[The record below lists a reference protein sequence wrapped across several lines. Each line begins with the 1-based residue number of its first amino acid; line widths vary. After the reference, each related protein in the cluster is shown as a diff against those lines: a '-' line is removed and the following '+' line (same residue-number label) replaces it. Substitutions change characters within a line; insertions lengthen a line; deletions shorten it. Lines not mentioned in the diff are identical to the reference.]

1 MLFFYN
7 ISGDYMKIYIDVIL
21 FLNFAFDFLLLLSV
35 SIILRRNVSINRI
48 ILGAFFGSLS
58 ILLLFMKINS
68 LQLFFIKIFISIAM
82 QLIAF
87 GYKDIRYTLKN
98 LGFLYINSIVLGG
111 GLYFLNIQ
119 FSYKNEGIVFY
130 HNGLSIN
137 FIVLL
142 IASPVIIYIYIKQAI
157 SLKNNYSNYYKVD
170 LYLKENMCVKLN
182 AFLDTGNK
190 LKDPYSNKPI
200 ILINK
205 KDLIFDINEF
215 EMVLVPYDTVNNH
228 GLLKCIKPL
237 KMDINGV
244 GEKYNFL
251 VGIMEDK
258 IKIDGINCILNYK
271 LLEE

>member
-1 MLFFYN
+1 
-7 ISGDYMKIYIDVIL
+7 MKIYIDVIL

-35 SIILRRNVSINRI
+35 SIILRRNVKINRI
-48 ILGAFFGSLS
+48 ILGAFFGSIS
-58 ILLLFMKINS
+58 VLLLFIKINS
-68 LQLFFIKIFISIAM
+68 IELFFFKIIISIIM

-98 LGFLYINSIVLGG
+98 LAFLYINSIVLGG
-111 GLYFLNIQ
+111 CLYLLNIE
-119 FSYKNEGIVFY
+119 FSYKNEGLVFY

-142 IASPVIIYIYIKQAI
+142 ILSPIVIYIYIKESL

-170 LYLKENMCVKLN
+170 LYLKDNLCIKLN

-190 LKDPYSNKPI
+190 LKDPYTNKPI

-215 EMVLVPYDTVNNH
+215 EMVLVPFNTVNDH
-228 GLLKCIKPL
+228 GLLKCIKVS
-237 KMDINGV
+237 KIDINGIGV
-244 GEKYNFL
+244 KYNFL
-251 VGIMEDK
+251 VGIMEEK